1 MKSNERRLFTNI
13 WNNPLGLT
21 TPVRLFDSAKD
32 NKTFIQKL
40 RLQVKLPVH
49 NGCVNTI
56 CWNDNG
62 NYLLSGS
69 DDQHLCITNGYT
81 HEVVASVQTG
91 HRANIFSAK
100 FLPNTMDRQVVSCSG
115 DGVVIFSNLDHPESS
130 MSNLFS
136 CHFGTAYEI
145 MTVPNDP
152 HTFLSCGEDGTVRW
166 FDLRMKTSCCTE
178 NCKEDVLINSRI
190 AVTSIAVNPLTPYQL
205 GIGCADGS
213 VRIFDR
219 RMLGT
224 RATGNYGGSGI
235 QAMIAHFTVPEF
247 GGHSHRIT
255 SLTYSPDGEEMLV
268 SYSSDYIYLFEV
280 KDDCRKEPKIFGAA
294 VSEKDYGNEGTSKL
308 PGGKPV
314 MKRLRVRGDWS
325 DTGPNAR
332 PESEMRDTLN
342 ISTATGQQQ
351 SRSLH
356 ASLMQRMSDVLT
368 RMFNSPSRMQRQ
380 TALSPS
386 MSSHSSGTSSHAA
399 SDGDSSSDD
408 DVEQDENSQ
417 QLQSPNQ
424 ESSETDGKE
433 MNNNTEH
440 SEVTTLNTTE
450 NSNNNSRQEEEHI
463 IEMQPNQQLSVNNPS
478 TEIDSSSHSSS
489 AISMSVLN
497 EENKLGKQ
505 AMDESFQNLE
515 HELSNRRKDL
525 IEKHKVEPVVNLHF
539 SGQGVN
545 SGLITMD
552 VKSQA
557 QGLDLPLVPEGV
569 YSVPSSSHVNQNLSS
584 ESSPVITVKPSPSTS
599 SSSSVPQYSQENVQL
614 DKMEIVDTI
623 THDTCM
629 NSEPMKIKNRNFDG
643 KQSETENQ
651 PKPGTSGTEQNT
663 AQEETSTQDE
673 NVENSQ
679 SLHTDNEPAVV
690 MEMDTWDMESNSDEE
705 VTPRPRQ
712 NLSSRRRSSSG
723 NIPDSILRSINEE
736 LRWRREER
744 EREKIQIMNVP
755 QPTVKR
761 KFMGHRNA
769 RTMIKEST
777 FWGNNYIMS
786 GSDCGHVFVWDRFTS
801 ELIMI
806 MEADHH
812 VVNCLQPHPFDPIL
826 ATSGIDYDIK
836 LWAPLLDEPFFDRE
850 KAQEIMKRNEVMLEE
865 TKDTITVPASFMI
878 RMLASLN
885 HLRPAGRMSSLRR
898 VTQEM
903 ENNNTENTN

>member
-1 MKSNERRLFTNI
+1 MKSNERRLFANI

-21 TPVRLFDSAKD
+21 SPVRLFDSAKD

-280 KDDCRKEPKIFGAA
+280 KDDCRKEPKVFGAA
-294 VSEKDYGNEGTSKL
+294 AAEKDNGNEGTSKL

-332 PESEMRDTLN
+332 PESEMRANPN

-380 TALSPS
+380 SAMSPS

-408 DVEQDENSQ
+408 DIEQDDSQ
-417 QLQSPNQ
+417 QLQSANQ
-424 ESSETDGKE
+424 ENSESDRRET
-433 MNNNTEH
+433 NNNVEA
-440 SEVTTLNTTE
+440 SDTTTVNISE
-450 NSNNNSRQEEEHI
+450 NSNNESKQDEEPA
-463 IEMQPNQQLSVNNPS
+463 EMQSDQQLSVNNPS

-489 AISMSVLN
+489 AISMTVVN
-497 EENKLGKQ
+497 EEHKLEKE
-505 AMDESFQNLE
+505 AIEESLQDLE

-525 IEKHKVEPVVNLHF
+525 IEKHKIEPMVNLHF

-557 QGLDLPLVPEGV
+557 QGLDLPLVPEGS
-569 YSVPSSSHVNQNLSS
+569 YNVPSSSQINQHPTSDSS
-584 ESSPVITVKPSPSTS
+584 SVTTVKPSS
-599 SSSSVPQYSQENVQL
+599 SSSATTTLQCIQENPQL
-614 DKMEIVDTI
+614 DNVEVMDTAI
-623 THDTCM
+623 HESCM
-629 NSEPMKIKNRNFDG
+629 NSDPENNSSNNLDIKEQETDN
-643 KQSETENQ
+643 QS
-651 PKPGTSGTEQNT
+651 KPCSSGTDKSGSQ
-663 AQEETSTQDE
+663 QETSTTQEESAD
-673 NVENSQ
+673 NSQ
-679 SLHTDNEPAVV
+679 PLQADSEPAVV
-690 MEMDTWDMESNSDEE
+690 MEMDTWEMESNSDEE
-705 VTPRPRQ
+705 ITPRPRH
-712 NLSSRRRSSSG
+712 NLSTRRRSSSG
-723 NIPDSILRSINEE
+723 NIPDNILKSINEE

-744 EREKIQIMNVP
+744 EREKVQIMNVP

-786 GSDCGHVFVWDRFTS
+786 GSDCGHVFVWDRYTS

-812 VVNCLQPHPFDPIL
+812 VVNCLQPHPFDPVL

-885 HLRPAGRMSSLRR
+885 HLRPAGRMSGLRR
-898 VTQEM
+898 GNQETD
-903 ENNNTENTN
+903 NNNTENTN